1 MKVAIAILLFATWLL
16 AAVSDYES
24 CRQKII
30 DSNAIEADDI
40 KIPLQNNLLLI
51 YSKKVPTST
60 IIKYDAHLGLYLVE
74 DKTPFKY
81 PFKFNTK
88 NLQQVATIT
97 RDEVVEGVSSSIK
110 PSLIMSSC
118 CLIEAISTKSGIIKK
133 EQIEK
138 FLKSKPYEK
147 EPQKQDEV
155 AKNIASLDGIY
166 FDEDMNVVKLDKV
179 ALQYGL
185 KLSDK
190 LLQVDFQS
198 VKNQKEFSQIV
209 LKNQKPSNLLFQR
222 GNFQFFVKLN

>member
-1 MKVAIAILLFATWLL
+1 MKAIAILLFATWLF

-30 DSNAIEADDI
+30 DSNAIEADNI
-40 KIPLQNNLLLI
+40 KIPLQNNLLLL

-60 IIKYDAHLGLYLVE
+60 IIKYDANLGLYLIE

-88 NLQQVATIT
+88 NSQQVATIS
-97 RDEVVEGVSSSIK
+97 RDEIIEGVSSSIK

-133 EQIEK
+133 EQIDK

-147 EPQKQDEV
+147 EPQKQDEA
-155 AKNIASLDGIY
+155 AKNIASFDGIY
-166 FDEDMNVVKLDKV
+166 FDEDMNVVKLDK
-179 ALQYGL
+179 AASQYGL
-185 KLSDK
+185 KPSDK
-190 LLQVDFQS
+190 LIQVDFQS
-198 VKNQKEFSQIV
+198 VKNQKELSQIL